1 MSDKTKKLDAWYD
14 QIDAIFLSRVSPLT
28 GLLPAST
35 AKTVHGDYA
44 HAWVRDNVYSV
55 LGIWGLAAAHRR
67 HNHAPPTRRATGS
80 HSCEGHAR
88 AVNRHD
94 EPSPQSRAVQAN
106 PRPTRWLARQI

>member
-1 MSDKTKKLDAWYD
+1 MISDTFDQDEKGRQLDSWFT
-14 QIDAIFLSRVSPLT
+14 QIDAIFLSRLSKEA

-67 HNHAPPTRRATGS
+67 QNHKLDRAASLEAAVVRLMRGLLAAMMAQS
-80 HSCEGHAR
+80 HKVER
-88 AVNRHD
+88 FK
-94 EPSPQSRAVQAN
+94 QTQAG
-106 PRPTRWLARQI
+106 R